1 MGEPANPAT
10 VDLAGVVAELV
21 AIGWPITEKEVEV
34 SSVVDLGLLA
44 LDRAGVL
51 LCDWMLVCSI
61 GTRE

>member
-1 MGEPANPAT
+1 MGEPAKPAT

-44 LDRAGVL
+44 LDRAGV
-51 LCDWMLVCSI
+51 
-61 GTRE
+61 